1 MTSKYGIVSHGNGE
15 ALYPDFRLT
24 APRPLSF
31 AAISKVVFGA
41 PGAHCTGQ
49 GICRFED
56 LHYNSGLYKPSGC
69 QSGTAVLHYG
79 GGAVLKLHFLCSSL
93 SECAKNRYF
102 RDGFFQLP
110 EPVGY
115 RVGTTGASLTLQG
128 GTYRIVPEAAVYS
141 IQVNVRV
148 RMDGLHSRHPAGNSI

>member
-1 MTSKYGIVSHGNGE
+1 MTSKYGIVSHGNDE
-15 ALYPDFRLT
+15 ALYPDFRS
-24 APRPLSF
+24 AVPQPLSF
-31 AAISKVVFGA
+31 VAMSKVVFGA

-56 LHYNSGLYKPSGC
+56 LHYNSGLHKPLGC

-79 GGAVLKLHFLCSSL
+79 GGAVLKLHFLRGSL

-115 RVGTTGASLTLQG
+115 QVGTTGASLTLQN
-128 GTYRIVPEAAVYS
+128 GTYRIMPEAAVYS

-148 RMDGLHSRHPAGNSI
+148 RVDDLHMRWPASKSL